1 MPTIDARYWAI
12 LCLASICGANLGD
25 AFPDLFHM
33 DMGLGLAILGGAFA
47 ALAALQGVLGRQSE
61 ALFWIA
67 ILIVRSAATEAA
79 DISAKIGFLPAA
91 AAWAVALLT
100 VAALSFRY
108 ERESPDTGGEKGA
121 PRPGPFYWLGM
132 FSAGT
137 LGTIAADGL
146 GHAFGP
152 PTIGYP
158 LTAAGETL
166 ALVAVFP
173 LRAGVRRAWWS
184 YWLAVVVIRAWGTST
199 GDIAKYLTT
208 LPISL
213 VASAALMALAVMA
226 WRPAAPR
233 TAPLTP

>member
-1 MPTIDARYWAI
+1 MPILGARYWAI

-33 DMGLGLAILGGAFA
+33 DMGIGLAILAGAFA
-47 ALAALQGVLGRQSE
+47 VLVALQGVLGRTGE

-91 AAWAVALLT
+91 AAWAVVLVI
-100 VAALSFRY
+100 VAVLSARH
-108 ERESPDTGGEKGA
+108 EREQQGEA
-121 PRPGPFYWLGM
+121 SVPRPGPFYWLGM

-152 PTIGYP
+152 LTIGYP

-166 ALVAVFP
+166 ALIGVLV
-173 LRAGVRRAWWS
+173 LRGRAGAAYWS
-184 YWLAVVVIRAWGTST
+184 YWLAVVVIRAWGTSV
-199 GDIAKYLTT
+199 GDITKFLTS
-208 LPISL
+208 LPLSL
-213 VASAALMALAVMA
+213 AVSAALMALAVVV
-226 WRPAAPR
+226 WRPAAVR
-233 TAPLTP
+233 TA